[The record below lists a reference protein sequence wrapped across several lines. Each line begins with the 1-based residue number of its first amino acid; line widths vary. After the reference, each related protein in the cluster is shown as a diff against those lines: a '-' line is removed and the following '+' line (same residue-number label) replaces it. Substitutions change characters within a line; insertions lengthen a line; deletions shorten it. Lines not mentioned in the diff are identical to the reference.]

1 MVAAGPSR
9 EITGRL
15 SLIRSGR
22 RKVSHSM
29 RPKTVSISNRNHL
42 MNFGLLYVC
51 WCFSLS
57 LWYPLPVYFPSF
69 LYNLTSLEF
78 IITLMFSE
86 CGGEMVSVAM
96 MLSRISN
103 KIWIPELSRLL
114 WPEGLWRGELKTS
127 GHWFHWMTGQC
138 HQSLTCPVQLRAPA
152 ESIKS

>member
-22 RKVSHSM
+22 RKVSHRMKPESSYEF
-29 RPKTVSISNRNHL
+29 RVTVCML
-42 MNFGLLYVC
+42 MF
-51 WCFSLS
+51 LS
-57 LWYPLPVYFPSF
+57 FPVVPPPRLFSF
-69 LYNLTSLEF
+69 LYNLTSLVF
-78 IITLMFSE
+78 IITLVFSE
-86 CGGEMVSVAM
+86 CDGEMVSVVM

-114 WPEGLWRGELKTS
+114 WPEGLWQGELKTS